1 MTEFKQI
8 IGRGTRIN
16 EDYDKFWF
24 TIMDFKKVTELFA
37 DPAFDGDPVQIYSP
51 RGDESPVPPDVDES
65 LLPTD
70 EPDPDE
76 QALHPPWQSKVFGLP
91 NGDSERRIKFVV
103 GDVAVSVVNER
114 VQYYGAD
121 GRLVTESLR
130 DYTRACINQQFA
142 SLEDFLRKWKK
153 SEQKKVVIEE
163 LESQGLLFQPLADEV
178 LRKTGKILDPFDLIC
193 HVAFDQP
200 PLSRRERADSVKKR
214 NYFERYGEQARLVL
228 EALLE
233 KYADTGIEN
242 IEDPKVLQIDPFS
255 KMGTPPELVKHF
267 GDKAAYLRAVKE
279 LEDELYA

>member
-1 MTEFKQI
+1 
-8 IGRGTRIN
+8 
-16 EDYDKFWF
+16 
-24 TIMDFKKVTELFA
+24 
-37 DPAFDGDPVQIYSP
+37 
-51 RGDESPVPPDVDES
+51 
-65 LLPTD
+65 
-70 EPDPDE
+70 
-76 QALHPPWQSKVFGLP
+76 
-91 NGDSERRIKFVV
+91 
-103 GDVAVSVVNER
+103 
-114 VQYYGAD
+114 
-121 GRLVTESLR
+121 
-130 DYTRACINQQFA
+130 
-142 SLEDFLRKWKK
+142 
-153 SEQKKVVIEE
+153 
-163 LESQGLLFQPLADEV
+163 
-178 LRKTGKILDPFDLIC
+178 LDPFDLIC